1 MRIKYTQYLVFFGL
15 VALLVVSKQ
24 AKCQQDPM
32 YSQHVFDLMA
42 INPAFCGVL
51 NSINT
56 TAANRIQFSG
66 FEGAPVTQKLT
77 FNLPI
82 QSKYMG
88 VGLRAYNDKLGF
100 QRSTGLMGVYSYHI
114 GVGKAKLSFGVEGGF
129 MNAAIDM
136 SGAIVNEDG
145 DQAISYVKDGVLLP
159 DATFGMEYFARYIYF
174 GASIYHLMG
183 NRFRYDANNRFIQ
196 SQLARHYL
204 FNGGFVIPLGEKSNL
219 QPFFFSKF
227 AQGSPMQTEF
237 GLNLN
242 LFDVFAIACSYRL
255 KDGVNFLAR
264 FKYKQR
270 YVFGYSYD
278 YTLSALATYSNGSHE
293 IMLAYR
299 ILQMPPARDK
309 VIHPRFYF

>member
-1 MRIKYTQYLVFFGL
+1 MKKHCKQIALGLWL
-15 VALLVVSKQ
+15 VACTVFPKQ
-24 AKCQQDPM
+24 VICQQDPM
-32 YSQHVFDLMA
+32 YSQHIFDMLA

-56 TAANRIQFSG
+56 TAANRMQFAG

-88 VGLRAYNDKLGF
+88 VGMRAFNDKLGF
-100 QRSTGLMGVYSYHI
+100 QRSTGIMGVYSYHI

-136 SGAIVNEDG
+136 SGAVINESD
-145 DQAISYVKDGVLLP
+145 DEALAYVKDGVLLP
-159 DATFGMEYFARYIYF
+159 DATFGVQYFARHVYF

-183 NRFRYDANNRFIQ
+183 NRFRYDSNNQFIQ
-196 SQLARHYL
+196 SQLVRHYL
-204 FNGGFVIPLGEKSNL
+204 FNAGFVIPMGEKSNL
-219 QPFFFSKF
+219 QPFFFSKV
-227 AQGSPMQTEF
+227 AEGSPMQSEF
-237 GLNLN
+237 GININ
-242 LFDVFAIACSYRL
+242 LFDVFAVATSYRIA
-255 KDGVNFLAR
+255 DGINFLAR

-278 YTLSALATYSNGSHE
+278 YTLSPLALYSGGSHE

-299 ILQMPPARDK
+299 IIQMPPARDK
-309 VIHPRFYF
+309 VIHPRYYF